1 MHEYTKREKEREKK
15 KIFCFVVY
23 VCVKYHN
30 HNKLRKDGKIID
42 IALQLDNI
50 FKKRKK
56 IDSHRL

>member
-1 MHEYTKREKEREKK
+1 M
-15 KIFCFVVY
+15 Y

-30 HNKLRKDGKIID
+30 HNKLRKGYKIID